1 MIFRRGRFDE
11 LVDRQLELF
20 EEDRASLL
28 AEARRAD
35 HAWTTAAADESEEL
49 YGDYQLVVD
58 AIGEGLYETRET
70 FAASLEGRAADEYRT
85 AFDRKAKKR
94 FSRYASFLQGEQ

>member
-1 MIFRRGRFDE
+1 VIFRRGRFRDLIE
-11 LVDRQLELF
+11 RQLDLFASETELL
-20 EEDRASLL
+20 D
-28 AEARRAD
+28 EAAAAD
-35 HAWTTAAADESEEL
+35 AAWTDAGADESEEL
-49 YGDYQLVVD
+49 FGDYQLVVD